1 LLRRVSVVRFAPKG
15 PFGKEEVDMTN
26 IMIIGIALGAAIVSF
41 FLGWLVSQK
50 IGKAKIGRAEEL
62 AQKIVREAE
71 KEAEIKKKEAILEAK
86 DEWYKAKVN
95 FERESQN
102 RKIEIQRLE
111 KMLSDREA
119 NLDRKVDILNRKER
133 DVQNKEKILYARDK
147 ASRLKDEELKRLI
160 ADQNKQLEKIAQM
173 TADEAKKLLMEN
185 LENQARQEAAQLIK
199 EIKEKAEQ
207 TAEKEAKNIIISAIQ
222 RCAADHTVE
231 STVSVV
237 NLPNE
242 EMKGR
247 IIGREGRNIRSF
259 ETATGVDVIV
269 DDTPEAVILSGYDP
283 IRREVARMA
292 LEKLTMDGRIH
303 PARIE
308 EVVVKC
314 EKEMEVIIRET
325 GEQTCF
331 DVGIHG
337 IHPELVKLLGKLQF
351 RTSYGQNVLQ
361 HSKEVAYLC
370 GLMAAELGLDANLAK
385 RAGLLHDIGKAV
397 DRETEGTHSQIGYSV
412 AQKYGENPIVLNAIA
427 SHHEDVLQESV
438 YSVLVQAA
446 DAISGARPG
455 ARRETLEGYIKR
467 LEKLEELADSFKGV
481 AKAYAIQAG
490 REIRIIVEPEQIDD
504 KAAEELAVE
513 IAKKI
518 EAELEY
524 PGQIKVTL
532 IRETRAVEY
541 AK

>member
-1 LLRRVSVVRFAPKG
+1 LFL
-15 PFGKEEVDMTN
+15 KEEEMVVPL
-26 IMIIGIALGAAIVSF
+26 IVLGVAIAVLSF
-41 FLGWLVSQK
+41 FLGWFVSRR
-50 IGKAKIGRAEEL
+50 IGEAKLAKAEEL
-62 AQKIVREAE
+62 ARKIVLEAE
-71 KEAEIKKKEAILEAK
+71 KEAEIKKKEAVLEAR
-86 DEWYKAKVN
+86 DEGYKAKAN
-95 FERESQN
+95 FERELANKRLEFQ
-102 RKIEIQRLE
+102 KIEKRLQE
-111 KMLSDREA
+111 REI
-119 NLDRKVDILNRKER
+119 NLDRKVDILNKKDREI
-133 DVQNKEKILYARDK
+133 QNKEKILYAREK
-147 ASRLKDEELKRLI
+147 AIRSRDEELNRLI
-160 ADQNKQLEKIAQM
+160 SDQNRQLERIAQM
-173 TADEAKKLLMEN
+173 TSEEAKKLLMTN

-199 EIKEKAEQ
+199 EIKEKAEE

-259 ETATGVDVIV
+259 ETATGIDVIV

-283 IRREVARMA
+283 IRREIARMS
-292 LEKLTMDGRIH
+292 LEKLILDGRIH

-308 EVVVKC
+308 EIITKTQ
-314 EKEMEVIIRET
+314 KEMEVMIRET
-325 GEQTCF
+325 GEQACF

-337 IHPELVKLLGKLQF
+337 LHPELIKLLGKLQY

-361 HSKEVAYLC
+361 HSKEVSFIA
-370 GLMAAELGLDANLAK
+370 GLMAAELQLDANLAK

-397 DRETEGTHSQIGYSV
+397 DRETEGTHSQIGYNI
-412 AQKYGENPIVLNAIA
+412 AQKYGEHPLVLNAIL
-427 SHHEDVLQESV
+427 SHHEDVPMESP
-438 YSVLVQAA
+438 YSIMVQSA

-481 AKAYAIQAG
+481 TKAYAIQAG
-490 REIRIIVEPEQIDD
+490 REIRIIVEHEHIDD
-504 KAAEELAVE
+504 AGAANLAQE

-518 EAELEY
+518 EAEMEY
-524 PGQIKVTL
+524 PGQIKVTV

>member
-1 LLRRVSVVRFAPKG
+1 MSNV
-15 PFGKEEVDMTN
+15 
-26 IMIIGIALGAAIVSF
+26 MIGGIALVVAVIAF
-41 FLGWLVSQK
+41 LLGWLVSRR
-50 IGKAKIGRAEEL
+50 IGEMKVGKAEEL
-62 AQKIVREAE
+62 ARKIIDEAE
-71 KEAEIKKKEAILEAK
+71 KEAKIKKKEAILEAK

-95 FERESQN
+95 FEKELQIKKSELARM
-102 RKIEIQRLE
+102 E
-111 KMLSDREA
+111 KKLGEREA
-119 NLDRKVDILNRKER
+119 NLDRKVDILNKKER
-133 DVQNKEKILYARDK
+133 EIQNRDKVLFAKEKGVRAK
-147 ASRLKDEELKRLI
+147 NEELNRKI
-160 ADQNKQLEKIAQM
+160 ADQNKQLERIAQM

-185 LENQARQEAAQLIK
+185 LESQARQEAAQLIK
-199 EIKEKAEQ
+199 EIKENAEQ

-237 NLPNE
+237 NLPND

-259 ETATGVDVIV
+259 ETATGIDVIV

-292 LEKLTMDGRIH
+292 LEKLIVDGRIH

-308 EVVVKC
+308 EVVGKA
-314 EKEMEVIIRET
+314 EKEMEVIVRET
-325 GEQTCF
+325 GEQACF

-337 IHPELVKLLGKLQF
+337 IHPELVKLMGKLQF

-361 HSKEVAYLC
+361 HSKEVAFLA

-385 RAGLLHDIGKAV
+385 RAGLLHDVGKAV
-397 DRETEGTHSQIGYSV
+397 DRETEGTHTQIGYNV
-412 AQKYGENPIVLNAIA
+412 AQKFGENPMVLNAIA
-427 SHHEDVLQESV
+427 SHHEDVTSESP
-438 YSVLVQAA
+438 YSVLIQAA

-467 LEKLEELADSFKGV
+467 LDKLEELADSFKGV
-481 AKAYAIQAG
+481 AKSYAIQAG
-490 REIRIIVEPEQIDD
+490 REIRVIVEHERIDD
-504 KAAEELAVE
+504 HGATELAGE
-513 IAKKI
+513 MAKKI

-524 PGQIKVTL
+524 PGQIKVTV
-532 IRETRAVEY
+532 IRETRAIDY